1 MTQHYLPHS
10 VHHLFLIRPKDKIFL
25 VFLLNLLLSGGS
37 LFAQS
42 NLQNGLVACYTF
54 SGDATDKSGGGNHGV
69 VNGALSTTDRFGTPN
84 SAYLFDGA
92 DDYIRINSQPF
103 TNNNYTYAF
112 WAKSTTLPGYNQSY
126 FAFSVGG
133 PGGDQSVGLNNIYS
147 GNNTGWTGGG
157 YNVDGTHQFH
167 ATGTLPA
174 IGQWYHLIVTRDN
187 ASMRFYV
194 NGVLAGSVSTNGQLP
209 FYGSSYTN
217 AVIGGRSTLTQF
229 YAGVLDDISVYNRA
243 LSTTEAIQLYN
254 AGSACT
260 PVNLQNGLIS
270 CYPFAGNALDAT
282 STGNNGTVNGPVL
295 TTDRFGN
302 TNGAYAFDGVDDYI
316 SLNPAP
322 LMNNQY
328 TYSFWAKADAVP
340 AAGNS
345 AFVFSVGG
353 PGGDQNIALNHAYSG
368 PNSGWT
374 GGGYNTDGTHQ
385 FQGTG
390 VLPSTNVWY
399 HLVVTRDAGTM
410 RFYVNGQLAGSVPTG
425 NQTPLYGDY
434 DPKATIGGRATLV
447 QFFKGAV
454 DDLAIYDRAL
464 SAAEVIALFYGSAC
478 QATPAPVPVPVA
490 TDVARCGKGTVTL
503 KASGGTQYR
512 WYKAATGDTVLYTGA
527 SFTTPALTATTKY
540 YVANV
545 VNGRESA
552 RKEVSAIINPI
563 PEAPVAADTSRCG
576 NGTVTLTAS
585 GCHNYRW
592 YDAQG
597 ILLSSGLTFTT
608 PQLSKTTTFYVS
620 GVHNDC
626 EGPRTAIKVTVH
638 LLPSTPL
645 VTASGPTAFCAGD
658 SVVLSATP
666 GCAAYLWSTGETS
679 QSIVVREPGS
689 YSVKTSNYVCNS
701 CDRYTCESLP
711 SKPVVVKVNALP
723 AAPKIVQ
730 VCADTLRAVSAGKVF
745 AWYRDGVL
753 LPFTS
758 RSIVAEQTGSYTVKV
773 RDTNDCFSEQSIPY
787 AFTLEPAYFTV
798 YPNPNQ
804 GSFNVKVNGSHKV
817 LKLEIVTLREGKL
830 LWKTDLPQAECRLN
844 VSINLV
850 LPKGIYLVKLHTR
863 KGVFHQR
870 VQIL

>member
-1 MTQHYLPHS
+1 MTQHYWPHS
-10 VHHLFLIRPKDKIFL
+10 VHYLFATRPKDKLFL
-25 VFLLNLLLSGGS
+25 VFLLNLVLSGGG
-37 LFAQS
+37 LFAQGA
-42 NLQNGLVACYTF
+42 LQNGLVACYTF
-54 SGDATDKSGGGNHGV
+54 SGDATDKSGGNHGT
-69 VNGALSTTDRFGTPN
+69 VNGALPTTDRFGTPN

-92 DDYIRINSQPF
+92 DDHIRINPQQF
-103 TNNNYTYAF
+103 TNNSYTYAF
-112 WAKSTTLPGYNQSY
+112 WAKSTTLPGYNESF
-126 FAFSVGG
+126 FAFSIGG
-133 PGGDQSVGLNNIYS
+133 PGGDQSIGLNNIYS

-167 ATGTLPA
+167 ATGALPTV
-174 IGQWYHLIVTRDN
+174 GQWYHLIVTRDN
-187 ASMRFYV
+187 ANMRFYV
-194 NGVLAGSVSTNGQLP
+194 NGNLSGSVSTNGQLP

-217 AVIGGRSTLTQF
+217 AIIGGRSTLTQF
-229 YAGVLDDISVYNRA
+229 YQGALDDISVYNRA
-243 LSTTEAIQLYN
+243 LSATEATQLYN

-260 PVNLQNGLIS
+260 QVNLQNGLVG

-282 STGNNGTVNGPVL
+282 STGNNGTVNGAAL

-302 TNGAYAFDGVDDYI
+302 ANGAYAFDGIDDYI

-322 LMNNQY
+322 LKNNNY
-328 TYSFWAKADAVP
+328 TYSFWAKADAIPVP
-340 AAGNS
+340 GNS
-345 AFVFSVGG
+345 GFVFSIGG
-353 PGGDQNIALNHAYSG
+353 PGGDQSIALNHAYSG

-374 GGGYNTDGTHQ
+374 GGGYNTDNTHQ
-385 FQGTG
+385 FYGTG
-390 VLPSTNVWY
+390 VLPSTNSWY

-410 RFYVNGQLAGSVPTG
+410 HFYVNGQLTGSVSTG
-425 NQTPLYGDY
+425 NQPPLYGHY
-434 DPKATIGGRATLV
+434 DAKAIIGGRSTLV
-447 QFFKGAV
+447 QLFKGAV
-454 DDLAIYDRAL
+454 DDLAIYNRAL
-464 SAAEVIALFYGSAC
+464 NAAEVTALFNGSAC
-478 QATPAPVPVPVA
+478 QAAPAAVPVPVA
-490 TDVARCGKGTVTL
+490 TDAARCGNGTIILT
-503 KASGGTQYR
+503 ASGGSQYR
-512 WYKAATGDTVLYTGA
+512 WYNTTAGDMVLHTGA
-527 SFTTPALTATTKY
+527 TFTTPVLTATTKY

-552 RKEVSAIINPI
+552 RKEVSAIINPV

-576 NGTVTLTAS
+576 NGTLTLTAS
-585 GCHNYRW
+585 GCHDYRW

-597 ILLSSGLTFTT
+597 TMLFSGLNFTT
-608 PQLSKTTTFYVS
+608 PVLSKMTTFYVS
-620 GVHNDC
+620 GVQNNC
-626 EGPRTAIKVTVH
+626 EGPRTPVKVTVH
-638 LLPSTPL
+638 PLPSTPL

-666 GCAAYLWSTGETS
+666 GCATYLWSTGETS

-689 YSVKTSNYVCNS
+689 YSVKTSNYICNS

-723 AAPKIVQ
+723 PAPEIVQ
-730 VCADTLRAVSAGKVF
+730 VCADTLRAVPAGKVF

-758 RSIVAEQTGSYTVKV
+758 RSILAEQTGSYTVKV
-773 RDTNDCFSEQSIPY
+773 RDTNGCFSEHSTPY
-787 AFTLEPAYFTV
+787 AFIQEPACFTV

-804 GSFNVKVNGSHKV
+804 GNFQVKVNGSHKV

-830 LWKTDLPQAECRLN
+830 LWKTELPSAECRLN